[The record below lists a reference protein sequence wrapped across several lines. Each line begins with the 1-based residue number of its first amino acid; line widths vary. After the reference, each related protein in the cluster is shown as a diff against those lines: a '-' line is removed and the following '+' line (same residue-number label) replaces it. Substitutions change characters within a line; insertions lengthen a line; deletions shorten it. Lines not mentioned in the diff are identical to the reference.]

1 MCIKYIHKKNS
12 FIQRQDGLVQS
23 YMYTKCMHTII
34 QGNKTILELIRLIK
48 KHSQIHV
55 LVGLLV
61 IKKDLMSVELAQQ
74 NTGIVDV
81 DVVVQK
87 KLELK
92 KNLK

>member
-1 MCIKYIHKKNS
+1 
-12 FIQRQDGLVQS
+12 
-23 YMYTKCMHTII
+23 MYTKCMHTII